1 MKLKC
6 LFCLLLIVTIV
17 PLLLFKTGN
26 KANAQTNLSW
36 SPSVRVNDDT
46 GAADQWYPAISVTV
60 DGAGNAF
67 AVWMDK
73 RNSNHFDIYVDYR
86 PAGGTWGSEVQVNDA
101 LTVGDEPSIAVDA
114 GGNAYVL
121 WESLGK
127 LWFVF
132 LPAGGGWATEA
143 LVREQVTDP
152 DAQAI
157 PYADIAVDPAGNAYA
172 TWYDRHNPT
181 PDPYDQDLYFDYRPS
196 GGGWGS
202 DTPVN
207 DVSSS
212 VITSGTRGPSL
223 TVDQDGNA
231 AVVWTDLRNGLQQI
245 YFSYRLHG
253 ASWGANEPVSTAFGQ
268 NPDVGIDA
276 SANSYVVWALATPDW
291 EIAFRKRNAS
301 GAWDPISQVSD
312 AQNGFRDFSAIAVTP
327 AGEAVVVW
335 ADNLITVLPDSY
347 EIYSTYREA
356 DGTWSPNT
364 LVTPDLTRRKLAPD
378 VAMDGQ
384 GYAYAVWME
393 EIEGTSWDIFF
404 STTAPLGSGPIV
416 DVAVPHELTLNEDG
430 WYAQNPTE
438 VRVSVSNTGSAIM
451 VGDLEVSFSNP
462 SRLLF
467 EDNGTLLEPP
477 AILRRALRLNP
488 GQSLP
493 IMWPMWIQP
502 MSGQTILVTAKMFN
516 DSNGEILGVDQET
529 MIIPTARI
537 HPVVVIP
544 GLLCSMKNAFGQWTI
559 DPILGTYNNL
569 LEELQFAGYEVDQS
583 LFTFPYD
590 WRQHISKSGG
600 ELGIAIRSSMLP
612 KASVSEYVDS
622 SSVDLVGHSLG
633 GLVSRAYVQG
643 DSYTG
648 DVHRLITLGTPHLG
662 APKAYLAAEG
672 LEFDFF
678 DDIVGD
684 KGKIL
689 AEWLLRALARKKG
702 YCTDLTKLCFTTKT
716 DLYQYIKDK
725 VPSIRELFPVDEYL
739 RDDPG
744 GYLVAAD
751 NLNSIYPFG
760 HQINEFLTSLNENIV
775 VLINRLGGNNVISV
789 VGDRYENERPLEDT
803 DKLYKVVGR
812 NLLDDI
818 YGIWQNGKV
827 LKGRD
832 FRPLGR
838 GDKTVPTASADLS
851 FIDTRLVPRYYLSAD
866 NTSIIEHG
874 HLPTQL
880 QQSIVELLTKTR
892 PFFNAGFV
900 DPGINL
906 HEAALG
912 FIILSPVEIQIT
924 DPLGRRVGLDFN
936 TGEELS
942 EIPGTLFSRSI
953 EVNEPDFIFIPDPL
967 EGEYTIKLLGVEEGN
982 YMVLVQAL
990 SDAGILTFA
999 EFTGTTS
1006 PGDIHE
1012 HTATYNRASLP
1023 TAPLSIQWD
1032 SPLNDPD
1039 KPPRVSRN
1047 ATLPIKF
1054 TIRDAEGRFAED
1066 ESVQVWVV
1074 DPSNPSSA
1082 IAFLSMEN
1090 PGLHGKSDVIRID
1103 ADKQHYIVNLHL
1115 RDYNFKSGK
1124 TYLIGVSEFGHE
1136 LDANVIFIVGD

>member
-301 GAWDPISQVSD
+301 GVWDPISQVND
-312 AQNGFRDFSAIAVTP
+312 TQNGYRDFPAIAVNP
-327 AGEAVVVW
+327 SGEAVVVW
-335 ADNLITVLPDSY
+335 ADNRSTIPADPY
-347 EIYSTYREA
+347 EIYSAYREA
-356 DGTWSPNT
+356 DETWSPNT
-364 LVTPDLTRRKLAPD
+364 LVTPDISRRKLAPD
-378 VAMDGQ
+378 VAVDAS

-393 EIEGTSWDIFF
+393 EVVGSSWDIFF
-404 STTAPLGSGPIV
+404 STTAASAPIV
-416 DVAVPHELTLNEDG
+416 VDVDVPHELTLNDSG
-430 WYAQNPTE
+430 WYAQNPAE
-438 VRVSVSNTGSAIM
+438 VRVNVSNTGSVSALGTI
-451 VGDLEVSFSNP
+451 VVSFSNP
-462 SRLLF
+462 DRLLF
-467 EDNGTLLEPP
+467 EYNDTLIEPP
-477 AILRRALRLNP
+477 AILRRSINLQP

-493 IMWPMWIQP
+493 LVWPMWIQP
-502 MSGQTILVTAKMFN
+502 MSGQTILVTAKLFN
-516 DSNGEILGVDQET
+516 DSSGEVIAEDEDS
-529 MIIPTARI
+529 MIVPTAQI

-544 GLLCSMKNAFGQWTI
+544 GLLGSMKNAFGQWTI
-559 DPILGTYNNL
+559 DPVAGTYDNL
-569 LEELQFAGYEVDQS
+569 LEELQFAGYEKDTS

-590 WRQHISKSGG
+590 WRQHISESGN
-600 ELGIAIRSSMLP
+600 ELGVSIKTKILP
-612 KASVSEYVDS
+612 VAASKEYINS

-633 GLVSRAYVQG
+633 GLVSRAYVQS
-643 DSYTG
+643 DTYTG
-648 DVHRLITLGTPHLG
+648 NVHRLITLGTPHLG
-662 APKAYLAAEG
+662 APKAYLVAEG

-678 DDIVGD
+678 DDTGEV
-684 KGKIL
+684 GKIL
-689 AEWLLRALARKKG
+689 ADVLIRSLARKNG
-702 YCTDLTKLCFTTKT
+702 YCTDLIKICLTTKT
-716 DLYQYIKDK
+716 DLYRYIEDK
-725 VPSIRELFPVDEYL
+725 VSSIRELFPVDEYL
-739 RDDPG
+739 ENDPG
-744 GYLVAAD
+744 GYLIST
-751 NLNSIYPFG
+751 NEPTTIYPFG
-760 HQINEFLTSLNENIV
+760 HQMNEFLTSLNENIE
-775 VLINRLGGNNVISV
+775 VLIDRLGGNNVISFI
-789 VGDRYENERPLEDT
+789 GDRPQRDTPSFYRVVERNFIESQLRLWT
-803 DKLYKVVGR
+803 
-812 NLLDDI
+812 
-818 YGIWQNGKV
+818 NGKV
-827 LKGRD
+827 KQGRE
-832 FRPLGR
+832 FREIGP
-838 GDKTVPTASADLS
+838 GDETVPLSSADLS
-851 FIDTRLVPRYYLSAD
+851 LFDERMQAEHKTQSD
-866 NTSIIEHG
+866 DGSIITHQ
-874 HLPTQL
+874 HMPSQL
-880 QQSIVELLTKTR
+880 QQSVLEHLTISR

-912 FIILSPVEIQIT
+912 FINLSPVEIQIT
-924 DPLGRRVGLDFN
+924 DPLGRRTGLDFN
-936 TGEELS
+936 TGEELP
-942 EIPGTLFSRSI
+942 EIPGALFSRSN
-953 EVNEPDFIFIPDPL
+953 EANEPDFILIPEPL
-967 EGEYTIKLLGVEEGN
+967 EGAYTINLQGIDYGNYTVQVQAFSEEG
-982 YMVLVQAL
+982 Y
-990 SDAGILTFA
+990 LTIV
-999 EFTGTTS
+999 EFTGATS
-1006 PGDIHE
+1006 PGGTHE
-1012 HTATYNRASLP
+1012 HTAVYNRASLP
-1023 TAPLSIQWD
+1023 IAPLNIQWYP
-1032 SPLNDPD
+1032 PLNNPD
-1039 KPPRVSRN
+1039 EPRKVTLKS
-1047 ATLPIKF
+1047 TLPIKF
-1054 TIRDAEGRFAED
+1054 TIRDAEGGFVED
-1066 ESVQVWVV
+1066 KSVQVWVIDSN
-1074 DPSNPSSA
+1074 DPSSVVA
-1082 IAFLSMEN
+1082 AFSMEETS
-1090 PGLHGKSDVIRID
+1090 LQGKSDVIRID
-1103 ADKQHYIVNLHL
+1103 ATEQHYIVNLHL
-1115 RDYNFKSGK
+1115 PDFNFETGK
-1124 TYLIGVSEFGHE
+1124 TYVVEVGLLGQEFEGRGISVQSKS
-1136 LDANVIFIVGD
+1136 D